1 MGWQGE
7 VTAPELQL
15 PPLQSGALG
24 HPQLWQ
30 AVLDVPSHGAALSAN
45 TALPAPTG
53 RMTPAFP
60 TPAFPPL
67 FHSALPDQVCQ
78 GTGLLLACWWGNAHP
93 PVCYLEVISPSTVVL
108 CGSYNV
114 RGTEGKLNPFS
125 VKMWGHVVCVC
136 KVRISA
142 AVLSHF
148 CRCWV

>member
-15 PPLQSGALG
+15 TPLQSGALG

-30 AVLDVPSHGAALSAN
+30 AVLDVPSHGAVLSAN

-60 TPAFPPL
+60 SQL
-67 FHSALPDQVCQ
+67 FHAALPDQVCQ

>member
-15 PPLQSGALG
+15 TPLQSGALG

-30 AVLDVPSHGAALSAN
+30 AVLDVPSHGAVLSAN

-60 TPAFPPL
+60 SQL
-67 FHSALPDQVCQ
+67 FHAALPDQVCQ

-93 PVCYLEVISPSTVVL
+93 PVCYHEVISPSTVVL